1 MRWRIWRSEI
11 PKISGTWRGRIYR
24 GVLSLL
30 IRNSQWI
37 LGLGLKAGERKAGG
51 FPFDWVP
58 PVFDKAGEFPAAKRC
73 TCISLHDL
81 EPTHII

>member
-24 GVLSLL
+24 GVLTLL
-30 IRNSQWI
+30 ISNSQWI
-37 LGLGLKAGERKAGG
+37 LGLKAGEREAGG

-58 PVFDKAGEFPAAKRC
+58 PVLIRRANSRLINVALASPC
-73 TCISLHDL
+73 MIL
-81 EPTHII
+81 PTQII